1 MKNKT
6 TLWNM
11 LTAILLQIMTVI
23 SGFII
28 PKIILSYFGSEVNG
42 LVSSINQF
50 LSYISLVEGGIAGVI
65 SANLYKPI
73 IEKDDNKISSI
84 IVAAQKFYKK
94 IGQIFIAYTVILSV
108 VYPLMWG
115 KNFNYIYVCTLV
127 LVLSITMMVQYMFS
141 LTLKTFLSADKKL
154 YIVNVTQIIITVLN
168 VLFAYVTVKIY
179 PSIHVL
185 KLVSGVLYVLQP
197 VIFGYF
203 VKKNY
208 AINWKAESS
217 NELIKERW
225 SGFAINIA
233 AFIHNSTDI
242 VILTIFT
249 TLQTVSIYSVYVLV
263 TSGLKNLVNSVFT
276 SINPTLGQAYASGNA
291 KELNKKM
298 DIYEY
303 ITMLLV
309 FFFFTIAALLITPFV
324 LIYTDGINDANYN
337 QAIFG
342 YLVVLSEALYLIKNP
357 HLSLSY
363 VANKFKEVTAPAYIE
378 AAINIAVSLVLVG
391 KFGLIGVAIGTTVAM
406 VYRMAFHVY
415 FTTRLINGRKQWIFY
430 RKLVFFAIFTA
441 IGIILCEWLMPLN
454 QITLVNWIVHAVGYC
469 FVFAALFFLLS
480 VLAFRKELEFF
491 IGYIKR

>member
-11 LTAILLQIMTVI
+11 LTSILLQIVTVI

-28 PKIILSYFGSEVNG
+28 PKLILSYFGSEVNG
-42 LVSSINQF
+42 LASSINQF
-50 LSYISLVEGGIAGVI
+50 LSYITLVEGGISGVI

-73 IEKDDNKISSI
+73 IEKDNNKISSI
-84 IVAAQKFYKK
+84 IVTAQRFYKK
-94 IGQIFIAYTVILSV
+94 IGRIFIAYTVILSV
-108 VYPLMWG
+108 AYPLLWG

-154 YIVNVTQIIITVLN
+154 YIVNITQIIITALN
-168 VLFAYVTVKIY
+168 MLFAYMTVKIY

-185 KLVSGVLYVLQP
+185 KLVSGILYVLQP

-203 VKKNY
+203 VRKNY
-208 AINWKAESS
+208 ALNWKVESS

-242 VILTIFT
+242 VILTMFT

-263 TSGLKNLVNSVFT
+263 TNGLKNLVNSVFS
-276 SINPTLGQAYASGNA
+276 SINPTLGQAYASGDT

-324 LIYTDGINDANYN
+324 LIYTEGITDANYN

-342 YLVVLSEALYLIKNP
+342 YLVVLSEALYLIKSP
-357 HLSLSY
+357 HLSLAY

-378 AAINIAVSLVLVG
+378 AIINIVVSLVLVG
-391 KFGLIGVAIGTTVAM
+391 KFGLIGVAVGTIAAM
-406 VYRMAFHVY
+406 IYRMAFHVY
-415 FTTRLINGRKQWIFY
+415 FTTRLISGRKQWIFY
-430 RKLVFFAIFTA
+430 RKLILFMIFTVV
-441 IGIILCEWLMPLN
+441 GIALCEIVVPLN
-454 QITLVNWIVHAVGYC
+454 QITLVSWIVHAVIYC
-469 FVFAALFFLLS
+469 FIFVTLYLVLS
-480 VLAFRKELEFF
+480 IISFRKELDFLLR
-491 IGYIKR
+491 YIKK